1 MRRFLSV
8 FGMLLVLLWLPVSM
22 MADDVKLVNS
32 VQNPEQSGGPVTQRL
47 LSGNAVSQLYG
58 AGTKLKTAAASPSA
72 KRQVAKVRRAAA
84 AAPMDLTKATDCVMT
99 YKTLISSGND
109 GGHAV
114 VIAPKVGYADSIT
127 ITNFYEAGIVVS
139 AKIDKQAKTIT
150 IPNQVVGKNATYGDF
165 DLAVCTTEGKP
176 DRKSQI
182 TGKLNDDGTITLD
195 SWWGLFIKSGT
206 NADKFFCAMYGTEFI
221 KANATMSYRVWNSKE
236 SKLQDVSFGV
246 YAVQQSANVLSIRNF
261 ANFGQT
267 VEIELQRD
275 LTGKIAQ
282 QIARKDATN
291 GDWSTVA
298 ATFKDDYSG
307 LTAYAA
313 VINCDKSTNNRQITW
328 GGWTLLTSKYYL
340 GAMINGK
347 IETSFDIT
355 YPKLSVT
362 DFEGEGTKANPYKL
376 KTLDDLVLLA
386 DKVNGE
392 EPTLGTGQTKFARPF
407 LGKYFRMENDIDM
420 SGYRFQPIGADWSHQ
435 FAGTFDGN
443 GHTIKG
449 LTVSTGANGYA
460 GLFGKA
466 DTLSVIKNVKFDK
479 AEVLAANY
487 YAGVVAAWTL
497 GDIQNCQVTNS
508 VVSNTGQTGAAGIA
522 AIARNVTDCNVT
534 TSNITGAFGYAGGVA
549 GQINGTISNCYAVN
563 VSIKA
568 GGVTDTY
575 PSGGV
580 VGSLYMGHAEKCYFS
595 GSLDGRYTSNL
606 SLGGVA
612 GVCYQGSV
620 NKCYATGTVYGY
632 GNQAAV
638 GGVVGNLYGSITDS
652 YSNVEIV
659 SSSSRY
665 AGGITGYVRNWKNA
679 AGTLLE
685 SSIKSCYAAGNV
697 QAETYQYKPETERR
711 EILGT
716 VMDGANPTL
725 ENIYFDK
732 QITNFGS
739 TAFGAT
745 TAELTGGSGV
755 KGFDASVWTFTEG
768 AYPRLKG
775 MDDTETAKFSASAL
789 NLADGSSL
797 DKVTRDAKLTL
808 LGATTVKYYKEGKL
822 ADEGAYST
830 ISGTALKLKEEFGT
844 DTICFVNQGV
854 GARML
859 ALKVSPIPFDG
870 EGTAEKPYLLKT
882 KADLVTL
889 SKVTTVKQQLF
900 PDTYFKITN
909 DIDLQ
914 KDGEF
919 LGICASIITGSS
931 DAHVQ
936 FAGHIDGDGHTI
948 HNMVIKNSMT
958 WTTAPTANKMGTPTT
973 RECIG
978 YKGFIGRMAPSG
990 SVKNLNIAADC
1001 DLTELW
1007 ATSGALVGYNY
1018 GTIENCRNYANV
1030 TGYSCW
1036 IGGIAGQNQKGAVI
1050 RNCFNAGNIVS
1061 GYMNVGGISGTNY
1074 GLIENCE
1081 NTGTIECKVIST
1093 FISGSKVNK
1102 LNGVGGICGG
1112 QTGGRVINCVNSG
1125 TTYGYGRV
1133 AGISGSLNEAAS
1145 TSYDY
1150 HNDVI
1155 NCINYGTSL
1164 STDKVEVGAIGGQ
1177 TGTKGVCKDNYYDGQ
1192 ITLHKANGNTTL
1204 EGTEAVETSV
1214 LTSGKALANYS
1225 TELWSFEAGNY
1236 PVLKQFADEPS
1247 VKVTR
1252 SIVISVPAGHTVADL
1267 KQNVALSTDADCTWS
1282 LKDGS
1287 VFKINGNTLVAPAS
1301 VTALVIDT
1309 LTATYKSGYTKPFVI
1324 ESRPAIPLT
1333 GAGTAADPYLIK
1345 TSNEWNAFASY
1356 MATCGEPMTGK
1367 VIKLAANLTFNLLI
1381 HPFSSDNV
1389 TIFDGELDG
1398 NGMTVSA
1405 KYTAKADE
1413 EAILFKA
1420 LGKNAYVHDLTV
1432 KGSFTTTY
1440 AKSGAVVGS
1449 LSGKLKNV
1457 VNRAT
1462 VKGGTKSYLGGLVG
1476 IAQTGAQLTDCVNEG
1491 EVTSAGAYTAGLVG
1505 YSNTGVKY
1513 VNCGNKGKVSYT
1525 GSGTTSKLNKCYLA
1539 GLIGTCYPDTLIG
1552 CYNTGEVVATN
1563 PTTVCTLAGLIGMAT
1578 ASKDSEPYYLK
1589 DCYNT
1594 ASISSATNNAGLI
1607 VEGSSSGYSKYYM
1620 EGCYNTG
1627 DISSTINST
1636 ASSTYTAGIIGVY
1649 TAGST
1654 FKNCW
1659 NSGTILSQKPV
1670 YAAGIACYYKGA
1682 FSEQNPVRFIGCHNE
1697 GDIIASG
1704 NQGAGIVAYATNY
1717 SVIDSCYN
1725 KGDIEGG
1732 FGLGGIVAALTGN
1745 NTVMSNCWNSGDI
1758 TTTSNRAGGLI
1769 GYNAYG
1775 GTTITNCYNLGDVT
1789 CSGTDAKTCY
1799 GIGGVAGQGGG
1810 HYKNVYSYGTVK
1822 GVARVGGLIGY
1833 SIVGSERNGVVIGTR
1848 IEDSYFAGT
1857 VEAPADTCAMVI
1869 GVKMTDNPKTWNP
1882 AYNYVK
1888 NVYYVKELA
1897 SEGVNTAGTALAY
1910 ADLLKVD
1917 MGDGWKSYD
1926 DYTMPVLQGFC
1937 DTDDAKVNAAA
1948 ILLDAADMA
1957 AQVATK
1963 DFYIGHP
1970 EGVTITTD
1978 NADVV
1983 VDGNKVHFNKP
1994 FTGTLTF
2001 TLTAGESTA
2010 ELEVDC
2016 KVTSVVNGVT
2026 TVESEAGVVKKEYFT
2041 TSGVKVAAPKAGE
2054 KAVYVVVKTYK
2065 DGSKKSEKVVL

>member
-1 MRRFLSV
+1 
-8 FGMLLVLLWLPVSM
+8 MLLLLLWLPASM
-22 MADDVKLVNS
+22 MADDGKVFNS
-32 VQNPEQSGGPVTQRL
+32 AQNPAQSGGPVSQQL
-47 LSGNAVSQLYG
+47 LSGTTATQLYG
-58 AGTKLKTAAASPSA
+58 AGTKLKTAAAPSSA
-72 KRQVAKVRRAAA
+72 KRQAPKVRRAAA
-84 AAPMDLTKATDCVMT
+84 AAPMDFTKVTECVMT

-114 VIAPKVGYADSIT
+114 VIAPKAGYADSIT

-165 DLAVCTTEGKP
+165 DLAVCTSEGKP

-182 TGKLNDDGTITLD
+182 TGKINDDGTVTLD

-206 NADKFFCAMYGTEFI
+206 NADKFFCAMYNTEI
-221 KANATMSYRVWNSKE
+221 VKANATMSYTVWNSKE
-236 SKLQDVSFGV
+236 SKLENVSFGV

-261 ANFGQT
+261 ANYGQT

-282 QIARKDATN
+282 QVARKDATN
-291 GDWSTVA
+291 GDWSTVS
-298 ATFKDDYSG
+298 ATFKEDYSG

-340 GAMINGK
+340 GAMTNGK
-347 IETSFDIT
+347 IETTFDIT

-362 DFEGEGTKANPYKL
+362 DFEGEGTEANPYKL
-376 KTLDDLVLLA
+376 KTLDDLILLA
-386 DKVNGE
+386 DKVNAE
-392 EPTLGTGQTKFARPF
+392 EPTIVYGKSVYARPF

-420 SGYRFQPIGADWSHQ
+420 SGYRFEPIGADWSHQ

-449 LTVSTGANGYA
+449 LTVNTGANGYA

-479 AEVLAANY
+479 AEVQTANY
-487 YAGVVAAWTL
+487 YAAVAVAWSL
-497 GDIQNCQVTNS
+497 GDVHNCTVTNS
-508 VVSNTGQTGAAGIA
+508 VVSNTGNTGAAGIA
-522 AIARNVTDCNVT
+522 AIVRNITDCSVS

-549 GQINGTISNCYAVN
+549 GQANGTISNCHAVN
-563 VSIKA
+563 VNIKA
-568 GGVTDTY
+568 GGVAATY

-595 GSLDGRYTSNL
+595 GTLDGRYTSDL

-612 GVCYQGSV
+612 GVCYQGSLS
-620 NKCYATGTVYGY
+620 KCYATGTVYGY

-638 GGVVGNLYGSITDS
+638 GGVVGNLYGDVTDC
-652 YSNVEIV
+652 YSNVEII
-659 SSSSRY
+659 SASSRY

-679 AGTLLE
+679 AETLRE
-685 SSIKSCYAAGNV
+685 SSVKSSYAAGNV

-745 TAELTGGSGV
+745 TAELTAGTGV

-775 MDDTETAKFSASAL
+775 MDDTEAAKFSASAL
-789 NLADGSSL
+789 NLSDGSSL
-797 DKVTRDAKLTL
+797 DKVTRDAKVTL

-822 ADEGAYST
+822 VDEGAYST
-830 ISGTALKLKEEFGT
+830 ISGNALKLKEEFGT
-844 DTICFVNQGV
+844 DTLCFISQGV

-882 KADLVTL
+882 KDDLVTL

-948 HNMVIKNSMT
+948 HNMVIKNSVV
-958 WTTAPTANKMGTPTT
+958 WTTAPTATAMGTPTT
-973 RECIG
+973 GQCIG
-978 YKGFIGRMAPSG
+978 YKGFIGRLGPNG
-990 SVKNLNIAADC
+990 SLKNLNIAADC
-1001 DLTELW
+1001 DLSEMW
-1007 ATSGALVGYNY
+1007 ATTGALVGYNY
-1018 GTIENCRNYANV
+1018 GTIENCRNYADV
-1030 TGYSCW
+1030 KGYSCW
-1036 IGGIAGQNQKGAVI
+1036 IGGIAGQSQKGAVI

-1061 GYMNVGGISGTNY
+1061 GYMNVGGIAGTNY
-1074 GLIENCE
+1074 GLIENSE

-1102 LNGVGGICGG
+1102 LNSVGGICGG
-1112 QTGGRVINCVNSG
+1112 QTGGRVVNCVNSG
-1125 TTYGYGRV
+1125 TIYGYGRV
-1133 AGISGSLNEAAS
+1133 AGISGSLSEAAS
-1145 TSYDY
+1145 TTYDY

-1164 STDKVEVGAIGGQ
+1164 STDKVNVGAIGGQ
-1177 TGTKGVCKDNYYDGQ
+1177 TGTKGVCSDNYYDGQ
-1192 ITLHKANGNTTL
+1192 ITLHKANGNTDL
-1204 EGTEAVETSV
+1204 EGTQAVETSV
-1214 LTSGKALANYS
+1214 LTSGKPLANYS
-1225 TELWSFEAGNY
+1225 TDLWSFEAGKY

-1247 VKVTR
+1247 VKVAR
-1252 SIVISVPAGHTVADL
+1252 STIISIAAGQTVADL
-1267 KQNVALSTDADCTWS
+1267 KKDVALSADADCTWS
-1282 LKDGS
+1282 LKSGA
-1287 VFKINGNTLVAPAS
+1287 VFKIANGNTLVAPAS
-1301 VTALVIDT
+1301 VTELVIDT

-1324 ESRPAIPLT
+1324 ESRPAIPLA
-1333 GAGTAADPYLIK
+1333 GSGTAADPYLIK
-1345 TSNEWNAFASY
+1345 SSNEWNAFATY

-1367 VIKLAANLTFNLLI
+1367 VVKLTSNISFNLLI
-1381 HPFSSDNV
+1381 HPFSSDDV

-1398 NGMTVSA
+1398 NGMTVTA
-1405 KYTAKADE
+1405 KYTAKAE
-1413 EAILFKA
+1413 GEGILFKS
-1420 LGKNAYVHDLTV
+1420 LGSNAYVHDLTV
-1432 KGSFTTTY
+1432 KGSFSTTY
-1440 AKSGAVVGS
+1440 AKGGAVVGS
-1449 LSGKLKNV
+1449 LDGKLENV
-1457 VNRAT
+1457 TNHAT
-1462 VKGGTKSYLGGLVG
+1462 VKGGSKSYLGGLVG
-1476 IAQTGAQLTDCVNEG
+1476 EAKTGAQLVNCVNEG

-1505 YSNTGVKY
+1505 YSNAGVKY
-1513 VNCGNKGKVSYT
+1513 VNCGNKGTLTYT
-1525 GSGTTSKLNKCYLA
+1525 GSGTTSKLNKCYLS
-1539 GLIGTCYPDTLIG
+1539 GLIGSCYPDTLIG
-1552 CYNTGEVVATN
+1552 CYNTGNIVVSSPA
-1563 PTTVCTLAGLIGMAT
+1563 TVCTLAGLIGMAG
-1578 ASKDSEPYYLK
+1578 ASKDSEPYYMK

-1607 VEGSSSGYSKYYM
+1607 VEVNSSGYAKFYM

-1627 DISSTINST
+1627 DITSTLDKT
-1636 ASSTYTAGIIGVY
+1636 ATSTYTAGIIGVY

-1670 YAAGIACYYKGA
+1670 YAAGIACYYKGT

-1697 GDIIASG
+1697 GDIFASG

-1717 SVIDSCYN
+1717 SVVDSCYN
-1725 KGDIEGG
+1725 TGDIEGG
-1732 FGLGGIVAALTGN
+1732 FGLGGIAAAFTGN
-1745 NTVMSNCWNSGDI
+1745 NSVMSNCWNTGDI
-1758 TTTSNRAGGLI
+1758 TSNSNRAGGLI

-1789 CSGTDAKTCY
+1789 SSGTVAKDCY
-1799 GIGGVAGQGGG
+1799 GIGGIAGQGGG
-1810 HYKNVYSYGTVK
+1810 HYKNVYSYGNIK
-1822 GVARVGGLIGY
+1822 GLARVGGLIGY
-1833 SIVGSERNGVVIGTR
+1833 SVVGSERNGAVIGTR

-1857 VEAPADTCAMVI
+1857 VEAPADTCSMII
-1869 GVKMTDNPKTWNP
+1869 GVKMTDNPKTWNS

-1897 SEGVNTAGTALAY
+1897 SEGVNTAGTAVAL
-1910 ADLLKVD
+1910 ADLLKQD
-1917 MGDGWKSYD
+1917 MGEGWTSYD

-1937 DTDDAKVNAAA
+1937 DNDVAKVSAVSV
-1948 ILLDAADMA
+1948 LLDAADMSSR
-1957 AQVATK
+1957 VATK

-1970 EGVTITTD
+1970 EGVTITAD
-1978 NADVV
+1978 NTDVV
-1983 VDGNKVHFNKP
+1983 INGNSVHFNKP
-1994 FTGTLTF
+1994 FTGALTF
-2001 TLTAGESTA
+2001 TITSGEA
-2010 ELEVDC
+2010 AVDLEVDC
-2016 KVTSVVNGVT
+2016 KVESVVNGIT
-2026 TVESEAGVVKKEYFT
+2026 TVDQETGVVKKEYFT
-2041 TSGVKVAAPKAGE
+2041 TSGVKVASPKAGE

-2065 DGSKKSEKVVL
+2065 DGSKKTEKVIL